1 MAGSKKNLR
10 LLKIAKELNV
20 GIETLVEH
28 LQQNSIEVEARPNAK
43 VSAESYELLLKKF
56 SSDKLVKEESEKI
69 LRSNKKDKE
78 EHEVEQVE
86 DVLQEEH
93 KDVNEIK
100 EAVEEVKEEPPVVVT
115 PPKKEVVE
123 EVKEENKLKIKGKID
138 LDKHTKKKK
147 VPKKVE
153 EEKQVE
159 KELEVKKEN
168 AKKEET
174 VVEEKKKTSK
184 KTKVEV
190 IKAKAEETELKI
202 KGKIDL
208 NTINQKTKPDK
219 KTAKERKEERQKRRV
234 AKEEADKRSKIEKL
248 ELEENSKKLEGE
260 RIEEEKRLEIAKQKE
275 EADKNFIKTKV
286 EKLTGPKV
294 IGKIV
299 IEEKKKKD
307 PKDKKPHPNVES
319 RRKKRRKRIRKPVNP
334 NAVASKTN
342 ATNKAGGKKGFNK
355 YTKKKEVSPED
366 VQKQVRDTLAK
377 LTNKGKKTSV
387 KHRRKKREEVQ
398 QQIAQDIEIQEK
410 EKSILKVT
418 EFISANELAQLMDV
432 GVNKI
437 IATSFELGKMVT
449 INSRLDAEI
458 IGIIAEEYGFEVQ
471 FISATEIENLDTYV
485 DKEEE
490 LVTRPPIITV
500 MGHVDHGKTS
510 LLDYIRKANV
520 IAGEAGGITQHIG
533 AYSVEMKDGR
543 KVTFLDTPGHEAFTA
558 MRARGAQVTDIAIII
573 VAADDRI
580 MPQTEEA
587 ISHAK
592 AAEVPIVF
600 AINKIDKPGAD
611 PERVKQELAEKN
623 MLVEAWGG
631 KYQSADISAKNGT
644 NVDELIEDVLLAA
657 DMLELKANPNRPAK
671 GSVIES
677 ELDKGRGYVSTILVQ
692 TGTLKVGDIMLAGE
706 YSGKI
711 KAMYDERGNRVKEA
725 GPSIPVQVLGLG
737 GAPSAGENFFV
748 MPNEKEAREIADKN
762 KRIQREQTLRTHK
775 HITLDEIGRRLQ
787 LGNFQEINII
797 IKGDVIGSVE
807 AIADSL
813 VKLGTEEIQVKVI
826 HKGVGQISEADVMLA
841 AASDAIIVGFQ
852 VRPALAAK
860 RLAEKEEIDIRLYS
874 IIYQAIEEM
883 KDAME
888 GMLSPEIREEI
899 TATVEIREVFK
910 VSKVGKVAGCFV
922 LDGKISRDNKIRII
936 REGIVKYQG
945 DLGSLKRFKDDA
957 KEVVAGQECGLNVV
971 NYNDIKVGDIIE
983 AFRETE
989 IARKL

>member
-10 LLKIAKELNV
+10 LLKIARELNV

-28 LQQNSIEVEARPNAK
+28 LQKNNIEVEARPNAK

-69 LRSNKKDKE
+69 LRSHKKEK
-78 EHEVEQVE
+78 VE
-86 DVLQEEH
+86 DVKQIEEEIDTEEFAETIEEEIVPEE
-93 KDVNEIK
+93 KKKEEPVKEKEQEIK
-100 EAVEEVKEEPPVVVT
+100 KEEPALVIKGVIDLDKVNKKPKQKKEEPENKTEVKKEEAKEIKTEIKKEKTTKKKETKEEVK
-115 PPKKEVVE
+115 KE
-123 EVKEENKLKIKGKID
+123 EVKKENTKLKIKGVID
-138 LDKHTKKKK
+138 LDT
-147 VPKKVE
+147 
-153 EEKQVE
+153 
-159 KELEVKKEN
+159 L
-168 AKKEET
+168 
-174 VVEEKKKTSK
+174 
-184 KTKVEV
+184 
-190 IKAKAEETELKI
+190 
-202 KGKIDL
+202 
-208 NTINQKTKPDK
+208 NQKTKPDK
-219 KTAKERKEERQKRRV
+219 KTTKERKEERQKRRE
-234 AKEEADKRSKIEKL
+234 AKIEADKQSKANKIKEAENAKKLAAEKIEEDARLEAEKKKEEAE
-248 ELEENSKKLEGE
+248 
-260 RIEEEKRLEIAKQKE
+260 
-275 EADKNFIKTKV
+275 KNFIKTKV
-286 EKLTGPKV
+286 EKLSGPKV
-294 IGKIV
+294 VGTIKL
-299 IEEKKKKD
+299 EEKKKKE
-307 PKDKKPHPNVES
+307 PKEAKNNPNVEN
-319 RRKKRRKRIRKPVNP
+319 RRKKRRKRIRKPLNP
-334 NAVASKTN
+334 TTEANKQNNSSK
-342 ATNKAGGKKGFNK
+342 GGRKTTKK
-355 YTKKKEVSPED
+355 YKKKEEVSEVD

-387 KHRRKKREEVQ
+387 KHRRKKREEVH
-398 QQIAQDIEIQEK
+398 QQIQQDIELQEK

-432 GVNKI
+432 GVNQI

-458 IGIIAEEYGFEVQ
+458 IGIIAEEYGFEIQ
-471 FISATEIENLDTYV
+471 FISATEVENLDTYV
-485 DKEEE
+485 DNEDE
-490 LVTRPPIITV
+490 LISRPPVITV

-510 LLDYIRKANV
+510 LLDYIRKENV

-533 AYSVEMKDGR
+533 AYSVVMKDGR

-623 MLVEAWGG
+623 LLVEAWGG
-631 KYQSADISAKNGT
+631 KYQSADISAKKGT
-644 NVDELIEDVLLAA
+644 NVDQLLEEVLLAA

-692 TGTLKVGDIMLAGE
+692 AGTLKVGDIVLAGT

-711 KAMYDERGNRVKEA
+711 KAMFDERGKRVKVA
-725 GPSIPVQVLGLG
+725 GPSTPVQVLGLG

-762 KRIQREQTLRTHK
+762 LRIEREQTLRTHK

-813 VKLGTEEIQVKVI
+813 IKLGNEEIQVKVI

-874 IIYQAIEEM
+874 VIYQAIEEM

-899 TATVEIREVFK
+899 TANVEIREVFK

>member
-1 MAGSKKNLR
+1 M
-10 LLKIAKELNV
+10 
-20 GIETLVEH
+20 
-28 LQQNSIEVEARPNAK
+28 
-43 VSAESYELLLKKF
+43 
-56 SSDKLVKEESEKI
+56 
-69 LRSNKKDKE
+69 
-78 EHEVEQVE
+78 
-86 DVLQEEH
+86 
-93 KDVNEIK
+93 
-100 EAVEEVKEEPPVVVT
+100 
-115 PPKKEVVE
+115 
-123 EVKEENKLKIKGKID
+123 
-138 LDKHTKKKK
+138 
-147 VPKKVE
+147 
-153 EEKQVE
+153 
-159 KELEVKKEN
+159 
-168 AKKEET
+168 
-174 VVEEKKKTSK
+174 
-184 KTKVEV
+184 
-190 IKAKAEETELKI
+190 
-202 KGKIDL
+202 
-208 NTINQKTKPDK
+208 
-219 KTAKERKEERQKRRV
+219 
-234 AKEEADKRSKIEKL
+234 
-248 ELEENSKKLEGE
+248 
-260 RIEEEKRLEIAKQKE
+260 AKQKE
-275 EADKNFIKTKV
+275 EAEKNFIKTKV
-286 EKLTGPKV
+286 EKLTGPTI
-294 IGKIV
+294 IGKIK

-307 PKDKKPHPNVES
+307 DKDTKKHPNVEN

-334 NAVASKTN
+334 NAVADK
-342 ATNKAGGKKGFNK
+342 ATNKGGKRPNK
-355 YTKKKEVSPED
+355 YKKKEEVSEVD

-398 QQIAQDIEIQEK
+398 QQIQQDIELQEK

-418 EFISANELAQLMDV
+418 EFISANELAKLMDV
-432 GVNKI
+432 SVNEI
-437 IATSFELGKMVT
+437 IATSFDLGKMVT

-471 FISATEIENLDTYV
+471 FISATEVENLDTYV

-490 LVTRPPIITV
+490 LVPRPPIITV

-510 LLDYIRKANV
+510 LLDYIRKTNV

-543 KVTFLDTPGHEAFTA
+543 RVTFLDTPGHEAFTA

-592 AAEVPIVF
+592 AAGVPIVF

-611 PERVKQELAEKN
+611 PERVKQELAERN
-623 MLVEAWGG
+623 LLVEEWGG
-631 KYQSADISAKNGT
+631 EYQSTDISAKKGT
-644 NVDELIEDVLLAA
+644 NVDELLEDVLLAA

-692 TGTLKVGDIMLAGE
+692 TGTLRVGDIILAGE

-711 KAMYDERGNRVKEA
+711 KAMFDERGNRVKEA
-725 GPSIPVQVLGLG
+725 GPSTPVQVLGLG

-748 MPNEKEAREIADKN
+748 MKNEKEAREIADKN

-813 VKLGTEEIQVKVI
+813 VKLGNEEIQVKVI

-852 VRPALAAK
+852 VRPSLAAK
-860 RLAEKEEIDIRLYS
+860 KLAEKEEIDIRLYS

-936 REGIVKYQG
+936 RDGIVKYQG
-945 DLGSLKRFKDDA
+945 DLGSLKRFKDDV
-957 KEVVAGQECGLNVV
+957 KEVVAGQECGLNVE

-983 AFRETE
+983 AYRETE

>member
-1 MAGSKKNLR
+1 MAVSKNNKR
-10 LLKIAKELNV
+10 LQKIAKELNV
-20 GIETLVEH
+20 GIDTLVDH
-28 LQQNSIEVEARPNAK
+28 LHENNIEVEARPNAK
-43 VSAESYELLLKKF
+43 VSAEGYELLLKKF

-69 LRSNKKDKE
+69 LRFKKE
-78 EHEVEQVE
+78 
-86 DVLQEEH
+86 
-93 KDVNEIK
+93 KDDIEPVQIK
-100 EAVEEVKEEPPVVVT
+100 E
-115 PPKKEVVE
+115 EVVE
-123 EVKEENKLKIKGKID
+123 ETIPEIKEIKEKVVKEEKKEPKPIEKEVQKEKSALKIKGKID
-138 LDKHTKKKK
+138 LDNLNKKKAK
-147 VPKKVE
+147 PPVKEVKELKEELKEEQVILEEKEKKIEPKKVKE
-153 EEKQVE
+153 E
-159 KELEVKKEN
+159 
-168 AKKEET
+168 AKKEKLKPEIEKET
-174 VVEEKKKTSK
+174 KKEDE
-184 KTKVEV
+184 TK
-190 IKAKAEETELKI
+190 IKI

-208 NTINQKTKPDK
+208 DAINQKTKPDK
-219 KTAKERKEERQKRRV
+219 KSAKERKEERQKRIDAKV
-234 AKEEADKRSKIEKL
+234 AAEKQSKIDKVEQAA
-248 ELEENSKKLEGE
+248 NAKKLEEE
-260 RIEEEKRLEIAKQKE
+260 RVEEEKRLEIEKQKE
-275 EADKNFIKTKV
+275 KAEKNFIKTKF

-294 IGKIV
+294 IGKIEIKEPV
-299 IEEKKKKD
+299 KKD
-307 PKDKKPHPNVES
+307 PKDKKPHPNVEN

-334 NAVASKTN
+334 NAVATKAN
-342 ATNKAGGKKGFNK
+342 ATNKGGAKKGFNK
-355 YTKKKEVSPED
+355 YTKKKEVSQED

-418 EFISANELAQLMDV
+418 EFISANELAQLMDI

-458 IGIIAEEYGFEVQ
+458 IGIIAEEYGFEIQ
-471 FISATEIENLDTYV
+471 FISATEGQDLDTYV

-490 LVTRPPIITV
+490 LISRPPIITV

-587 ISHAK
+587 INHAK
-592 AAEVPIVF
+592 AADVPIVF

-611 PERVKQELAEKN
+611 PERVKQELAERN

-631 KYQSADISAKNGT
+631 KYQSTDISAKNGT
-644 NVDELIEDVLLAA
+644 NVDSLLEDVLLAA

-671 GSVIES
+671 GTVIES
-677 ELDKGRGYVSTILVQ
+677 ELDKGRGYLSTILVE
-692 TGTLKVGDIMLAGE
+692 TGTLKIGDILLAGAH
-706 YSGKI
+706 SGKI
-711 KAMYDERGNRVKEA
+711 KAMFDERGNRVKEA
-725 GPSIPVQVLGLG
+725 GPSIPVQILGLG
-737 GAPSAGENFFV
+737 GAPSAGENFFI

-813 VKLGTEEIQVKVI
+813 VKLGTDEIQIKVI
-826 HKGVGQISEADVMLA
+826 HKGVGEISEADVMLA

-852 VRPALAAK
+852 VRPSLLAK
-860 RLAEKEEIDIRLYS
+860 RTAEKEEIDIRLYS
-874 IIYQAIEEM
+874 VIYQAIEEM

-936 REGIVKYQG
+936 REGVVKYQG
-945 DLGSLKRFKDDA
+945 DLGSLKRFKDDV

-971 NYNDIKVGDIIE
+971 NYNDIKNGDVIE

>member
-20 GIETLVEH
+20 GIDTLVEH
-28 LQQNSIEVEARPNAK
+28 LQQNNIEVEARPNAK
-43 VSAESYELLLKKF
+43 VSAEGYELLLGKF

-69 LRSNKKDKE
+69 LRSHKKDKE
-78 EHEVEQVE
+78 EDEFVDQIVEEDLIEEVVVPEVKEVTEETIAPVE
-86 DVLQEEH
+86 T
-93 KDVNEIK
+93 
-100 EAVEEVKEEPPVVVT
+100 VEEVKEEL
-115 PPKKEVVE
+115 KKEE
-123 EVKEENKLKIKGKID
+123 SALKIKGKID
-138 LDKHTKKKK
+138 LDNLNKKTAPAKK
-147 VPKKVE
+147 
-153 EEKQVE
+153 EKSKEDVVE
-159 KELEVKKEN
+159 KEEVKVEDVKKEKVV
-168 AKKEET
+168 AKKEVKET
-174 VVEEKKKTSK
+174 PKKEATK
-184 KTKVEV
+184 KEAVKETK
-190 IKAKAEETELKI
+190 KEETELKI

-208 NTINQKTKPDK
+208 DTLNQKTKPDK
-219 KTAKERKEERQKRRV
+219 KTAKERKEERQKRRD
-234 AKEEADKRSKIEKL
+234 AKVEAEKKNKVDKIQEAEK
-248 ELEENSKKLEGE
+248 SKKLEAE
-260 RIEEEKRLEIAKQKE
+260 KIEEEKRKEVEKQKE
-275 EADKNFIKTKV
+275 EAEKNFIKTKV

-307 PKDKKPHPNVES
+307 PKDVKKHPNVES

-334 NAVASKTN
+334 NAVASKPN
-342 ATNKAGGKKGFNK
+342 NKGGKRPNK
-355 YTKKKEVSPED
+355 YKKKEEVSEVD

-398 QQIAQDIEIQEK
+398 QQIQQDIELQEK

-418 EFISANELAQLMDV
+418 EFISANELAKLMDV

-437 IATSFELGKMVT
+437 IATSFDLGKMVT

-458 IGIIAEEYGFEVQ
+458 IGIIAEEYGFEIQ
-471 FISATEIENLDTYV
+471 FISATEVENLDTYV

-490 LVTRPPIITV
+490 LIARPPIITV

-623 MLVEAWGG
+623 MLVESWGG
-631 KYQSADISAKNGT
+631 KYQSTDISAKNGT
-644 NVDELIEDVLLAA
+644 NVDELLEDVLLAA
-657 DMLELKANPNRPAK
+657 DLLELKANPNRPAK

-692 TGTLKVGDIMLAGE
+692 TGTLKVGDILLAGE

-711 KAMYDERGNRVKEA
+711 KAMFDERGNRVKEA

>member
-1 MAGSKKNLR
+1 MAGSKNNKR

-20 GIETLVEH
+20 GIDTLVDH
-28 LQQNSIEVEARPNAK
+28 LQLNKIEVEARPNAK
-43 VSAESYELLLKKF
+43 VSAEGYELLLKKF

-69 LRSNKKDKE
+69 LRFKKDKE
-78 EHEVEQVE
+78 DSDSEIVEEEIVEETISEV
-86 DVLQEEH
+86 
-93 KDVNEIK
+93 K
-100 EAVEEVKEEPPVVVT
+100 EVKEET
-115 PPKKEVVE
+115 
-123 EVKEENKLKIKGKID
+123 
-138 LDKHTKKKK
+138 
-147 VPKKVE
+147 
-153 EEKQVE
+153 
-159 KELEVKKEN
+159 
-168 AKKEET
+168 T
-174 VVEEKKKTSK
+174 VVEELKEELVKPVEEKVKKDEGS
-184 KTKVEV
+184 
-190 IKAKAEETELKI
+190 LKI

-208 NTINQKTKPDK
+208 NNLNKKKNKPSVEEDKKEVNKESEKEEKVPEVKEKTIKPKEVKKEESKKKDIKVEKEDDSKIKIKGKIDLDSINQKTKPDK
-219 KTAKERKEERQKRRV
+219 KSAKERKEERQKRIDAKV
-234 AKEEADKRSKIEKL
+234 AADKQSKIDKVEQVANDKKR
-248 ELEENSKKLEGE
+248 EEE
-260 RIEEEKRLEIAKQKE
+260 RIEEEKRIEIAKKKE
-275 EADKNFIKTKV
+275 EVDKNFIKTKV
-286 EKLTGPKV
+286 QKLTGPKV
-294 IGKIV
+294 IGKIEIKEPV
-299 IEEKKKKD
+299 KKD
-307 PKDKKPHPNVES
+307 PKDKKPHPNVEN

-342 ATNKAGGKKGFNK
+342 ATNKAGGGKKGFNK

-418 EFISANELAQLMDV
+418 EFISANELAQLMDI

-458 IGIIAEEYGFEVQ
+458 IGIIAEEYGFEIQ
-471 FISATEIENLDTYV
+471 FISATEGQDLDTYV

-490 LVTRPPIITV
+490 LISRPPIITV

-533 AYSVEMKDGR
+533 AYSVEMADGR

-587 ISHAK
+587 INHAK

-600 AINKIDKPGAD
+600 AINKIDKAGAD

-623 MLVEAWGG
+623 MLVESWGG
-631 KYQSADISAKNGT
+631 KYQSTDISAKNGT
-644 NVDELIEDVLLAA
+644 NVDALIEDVLLAA

-671 GSVIES
+671 GTVIES
-677 ELDKGRGYVSTILVQ
+677 ELDKGRGYLSTILVE
-692 TGTLKVGDIMLAGE
+692 TGTLKIGDILLAGAH
-706 YSGKI
+706 SGKI
-711 KAMYDERGNRVKEA
+711 KAMFDERGKRVKEA
-725 GPSIPVQVLGLG
+725 GPSIPVQILGLG

-813 VKLGTEEIQVKVI
+813 VKLGTDEIQIKVI
-826 HKGVGQISEADVMLA
+826 HKGVGEISEADVMLA

-852 VRPALAAK
+852 VRPSLAAK
-860 RLAEKEEIDIRLYS
+860 RTAEKEEIDIRLYS